1 MRCFERLLSLL
12 PSSFTQWV
20 KFLYIKNDTLFFVFH
35 HPCAKM
41 EFNYKRNLIKSLL
54 SQMSLH
60 APECSSLHVKEIQ
73 CFVSHQNNK
82 EEEKLFTQNGE
93 IFYVEKAS
101 GAFEN
106 ACEDPKL
113 HALFEAIRQEITQT
127 PSC

>member
-1 MRCFERLLSLL
+1 MRCFERLLGLL

-60 APECSSLHVKEIQ
+60 APECSSLHVKADRLQAITE
-73 CFVSHQNNK
+73 
-82 EEEKLFTQNGE
+82 
-93 IFYVEKAS
+93 
-101 GAFEN
+101 
-106 ACEDPKL
+106 
-113 HALFEAIRQEITQT
+113 ALAIREKDEVVLILGKGDETYQEIKGVKY
-127 PSC
+127 PFDDRVVVRELLAKLG